1 MIRFWRKWYTGS
13 CRPTSLYIKGGTGLR
28 LTTVTEG
35 SNASARTACR
45 RLARRRTDLSGR
57 TQAVIDQLRAR
68 QVLPYDAAGVN
79 LQPAGGRVRRQAP
92 VSVASV
98 VHLWYTKS
106 GARFAG
112 KLGCTVADQLVDLN
126 DDVLVA
132 DAVRRLV
139 ERFAPLRIILFGSRA
154 RGTAERDSDI
164 DLLVVLPELHD
175 KYMATVEMLRELRGL
190 GIPVDVV
197 PTDPEEVKRRG
208 HVVGSVLRE
217 AIRHGK
223 VVYERAGG

>member
-1 MIRFWRKWYTGS
+1 M
-13 CRPTSLYIKGGTGLR
+13 
-28 LTTVTEG
+28 
-35 SNASARTACR
+35 
-45 RLARRRTDLSGR
+45 
-57 TQAVIDQLRAR
+57 
-68 QVLPYDAAGVN
+68 
-79 LQPAGGRVRRQAP
+79 
-92 VSVASV
+92 
-98 VHLWYTKS
+98 
-106 GARFAG
+106 
-112 KLGCTVADQLVDLN
+112 ADQLVDLN